1 MIIIV
6 TYRPDEVLPERIRGI
21 IDPPQTEGISLRPP
35 DSSVPGHADFRQSIS
50 KPQAWVSLASH

>member
-21 IDPPQTEGISLRPP
+21 IDPPQTEGISLRSLIPP
-35 DSSVPGHADFRQSIS
+35 Y
-50 KPQAWVSLASH
+50 LAMLT